1 MTLSVKPPNKQQD
14 SVMAPNELASVKP
27 PNTQLLPGLAPA
39 AQVAS
44 VKPPNNA

>member
-27 PNTQLLPGLAPA
+27 PNTQIQSGLSPA
-39 AQVAS
+39 AQVVP